1 MPIAMGFVLVLAFAL
16 LLFAFRSLV
25 IAAKA
30 IVLNLLSVAAAFGLL
45 VAVFQWGWG
54 ENLLGFESTGAII
67 PGLPLFMFVVLFG
80 LSMDYHVFILTRVRE
95 AYDRGLSN
103 AEAVTHGIKSSA
115 AVVTAA
121 AFVMVAVFSIF
132 LTLSSV
138 SAKQFGFGLAA
149 AILIDATIVR
159 AVLLPATMK
168 LFGDWNWYLP
178 SWLQW
183 LPRLE
188 HERST
193 DVPGDSTRG
202 GTQGRTGS
210 IRIAV
215 PPWPDDP
222 YLMNEFATD
231 APQPKRLHRNR
242 SDRVLA
248 GVSGGLGR
256 YFEIHPAVFR
266 VAFVVLT
273 LLGGAGIL
281 IYLAAALVMPDDG
294 KQDSIVTAALR
305 DRRHRP
311 WPLIGVGLV
320 AAAGAMLLST
330 VSLWPHGDAWVFLLI
345 AGAAI
350 LWITRYGVAG
360 GVATDATDATDASAL
375 AAEDSRRVRRLLR
388 RVGIALASLVVLLL
402 IAVAVFVA
410 YFDVHFGRGIGERSH
425 VVANQGDL
433 RSDYRLGIG
442 DLRVDL
448 SSVALP
454 VGETHL
460 ETRIDVGELRVIVP
474 DDVAL
479 RVRADAEL
487 GEIDLLGETVDG
499 HDVDA
504 RLDET
509 GARVLVLDA
518 HVGVGALK
526 ITRASG

>member
-1 MPIAMGFVLVLAFAL
+1 MTGPTAVSEDFSALMDQRMPIAMGFVLVLAFAL
-16 LLFAFRSLV
+16 LLFAFRSVV

-103 AEAVTHGIKSSA
+103 AEAVAHGIKSTA

-202 GTQGRTGS
+202 GTQGRTG
-210 IRIAV
+210 V
-215 PPWPDDP
+215 DPDCRP
-222 YLMNEFATD
+222 AMAG
-231 APQPKRLHRNR
+231 R
-242 SDRVLA
+242 SL
-248 GVSGGLGR
+248 
-256 YFEIHPAVFR
+256 
-266 VAFVVLT
+266 
-273 LLGGAGIL
+273 
-281 IYLAAALVMPDDG
+281 
-294 KQDSIVTAALR
+294 
-305 DRRHRP
+305 
-311 WPLIGVGLV
+311 
-320 AAAGAMLLST
+320 
-330 VSLWPHGDAWVFLLI
+330 PH
-345 AGAAI
+345 
-350 LWITRYGVAG
+350 
-360 GVATDATDATDASAL
+360 
-375 AAEDSRRVRRLLR
+375 E
-388 RVGIALASLVVLLL
+388 
-402 IAVAVFVA
+402 
-410 YFDVHFGRGIGERSH
+410 
-425 VVANQGDL
+425 
-433 RSDYRLGIG
+433 
-442 DLRVDL
+442 
-448 SSVALP
+448 
-454 VGETHL
+454 
-460 ETRIDVGELRVIVP
+460 
-474 DDVAL
+474 
-479 RVRADAEL
+479 
-487 GEIDLLGETVDG
+487 
-499 HDVDA
+499 
-504 RLDET
+504 
-509 GARVLVLDA
+509 
-518 HVGVGALK
+518 
-526 ITRASG
+526 